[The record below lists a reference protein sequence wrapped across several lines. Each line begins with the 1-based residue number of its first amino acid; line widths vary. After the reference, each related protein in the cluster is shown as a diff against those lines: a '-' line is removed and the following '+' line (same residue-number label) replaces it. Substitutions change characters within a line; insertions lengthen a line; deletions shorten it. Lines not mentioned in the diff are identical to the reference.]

1 MSPDQEFEDMLDS
14 LEIVAE
20 SMEEEHIVPATVD
33 QLKRRRTL
41 LNLQTDLLDSKARQ
55 HAIYRLYRNSTFR
68 KFGAGFMIVS
78 FIHLLL
84 FLFADGLNS
93 GGRNVF
99 TLFLFIIYLWVS
111 ETFPLPVTALMAGVA
126 LVLLGEERDAAF
138 SSYASDAVFMILGS
152 LIMAQGISKS
162 GAENLIIRKLLV
174 PFTGSNYSLIFGTI
188 VICSFMAA
196 IIPDHSVAAIMLPIV
211 LTIADKTEIRKRPNE
226 MIALVLAVAFSCSI
240 AGLATPS
247 GGARNVIAM
256 GFLEEIYDIRISYVQ
271 WVILA
276 APLTIALVPLVFL
289 TLIMVNKVSYRSID
303 YYSESTHSI
312 DDRQLIALSILG
324 LTFFLFLTSGS
335 NGLTLGTCAM
345 IGGILMH
352 VTGVLEWEDS
362 RQRLRWGVMFIYG
375 AALTMGKAMVA
386 HGAAAWLAGG
396 LYKLADYGS
405 DIGGDTVVILMIIV
419 VTVLLTNVMSDGAA
433 AAILVPITLAVGY
446 AADFNLALIAIITA
460 ISTAFAFM
468 TSFGTPPNLIVQ
480 ASGIPRP
487 SDFVRNGLPL
497 IIMSILLLIAAQT
510 YYWDIASG
518 WAGPPFT
525 P

>member
-1 MSPDQEFEDMLDS
+1 MSPDQEFEEMLDS

-20 SMEEEHIVPATVD
+20 SMEEEHIVPARVD

-41 LNLQTDLLDSKARQ
+41 LNLQVDLLDSKGRQ
-55 HAIYRLYRNSTFR
+55 HAIYRLYLNSTFR
-68 KFGAGFMIVS
+68 KFGAGFIIVS

-84 FLFADGLNS
+84 FLFADGLS
-93 GGRNVF
+93 YEGRNVF

-138 SSYASDAVFMILGS
+138 SSYASDSVFMILGS

-162 GAENLIIRKLLV
+162 GAENLIIQKLLR

-211 LTIADKTEIRKRPNE
+211 LIIADKTDIRKRPNE

-256 GFLEEIYDIRISYVQ
+256 GFLEELYPSHSITYVQ

-276 APLTIALVPLVFL
+276 APLTIALIPFVFL
-289 TLIMVNKVSYRSID
+289 TLVMVNKVSYRNID
-303 YYSESTHSI
+303 YYSKSTHSI
-312 DDRQLIALSILG
+312 DDRQFIALSILV
-324 LTFFLFLTSGS
+324 LTFVLFLTSGF

-375 AALTMGKAMVA
+375 AALTMGKAMVN
-386 HGAAAWLAGG
+386 HGAADWLAGG
-396 LYKLADYGS
+396 LYRLADYGS
-405 DIGGDTVVILMIIV
+405 EVGGDLTVVFLIII

-433 AAILVPITLAVGY
+433 AAILVPITLAVGFQ
-446 AADFNLALIAIITA
+446 AGFKLEFIALITA

-480 ASGIPRP
+480 ASGIPR
-487 SDFVRNGLPL
+487 SHDFVRNGLPL
-497 IIMSILLLIAAQT
+497 IIISILLLMAAQT
-510 YYWDIASG
+510 FYWDMASG
-518 WAGPPFT
+518 WAGL
-525 P
+525 

>member
-1 MSPDQEFEDMLDS
+1 M
-14 LEIVAE
+14 
-20 SMEEEHIVPATVD
+20 
-33 QLKRRRTL
+33 
-41 LNLQTDLLDSKARQ
+41 
-55 HAIYRLYRNSTFR
+55 
-68 KFGAGFMIVS
+68 
-78 FIHLLL
+78 
-84 FLFADGLNS
+84 
-93 GGRNVF
+93 
-99 TLFLFIIYLWVS
+99 
-111 ETFPLPVTALMAGVA
+111 
-126 LVLLGEERDAAF
+126 
-138 SSYASDAVFMILGS
+138 
-152 LIMAQGISKS
+152 
-162 GAENLIIRKLLV
+162 
-174 PFTGSNYSLIFGTI
+174 
-188 VICSFMAA
+188 ICSFMAA

-289 TLIMVNKVSYRSID
+289 TLIMVNRVSYRSID

-324 LTFFLFLTSGS
+324 FTFILFLTSGF

-386 HGAAAWLAGG
+386 HGAADWLAGG
-396 LYKLADYGS
+396 LYRLAAYGS
-405 DIGGDTVVILMIIV
+405 DIGGDMVVILVIIV

-433 AAILVPITLAVGY
+433 AAILVPITLAVG
-446 AADFNLALIAIITA
+446 AAAGFNLAFIAIITA

-480 ASGIPRP
+480 ASGIPRS

-497 IIMSILLLIAAQT
+497 IIMSILLLMVAQN
-510 YYWDIASG
+510 YYWDIATE
-518 WAGPPFT
+518 WAGL
-525 P
+525 

>member
-1 MSPDQEFEDMLDS
+1 MSPDSEFEDMLES

-20 SMEEEHIVPATVD
+20 SMEEEHIVPARVD

-41 LNLQTDLLDSKARQ
+41 LGLQSNLLDSKVRQ
-55 HAIYRLYRNSTFR
+55 HALYRLYLNSTFR

-84 FLFADGLNS
+84 FIFADGLS
-93 GGRNVF
+93 PEGRNVF

-111 ETFPLPVTALMAGVA
+111 ETFPLPVTALMAGVG

-138 SSYASDAVFMILGS
+138 SSYASDSVFMILGS
-152 LIMAQGISKS
+152 LIIAQGISKS
-162 GAENLIIRKLLV
+162 GAENLIIRKLLA
-174 PFTGSNYSLIFGTI
+174 PFTRSNYSLIFGTI

-211 LTIADKTEIRKRPNE
+211 LTIADKTDIRKRPNE

-256 GFLEEIYDIRISYVQ
+256 GFLEELYDIRITYVQ

-276 APLTIALVPLVFL
+276 APLTIALVPFVFL
-289 TLIMVNKVSYRSID
+289 TLVMVNKVRYRSID

-312 DDRQLIALSILG
+312 DDRQLIALSVLA
-324 LTFFLFLTSGS
+324 LTFILFLTSGF

-375 AALTMGKAMVA
+375 AALTMGKAMVN
-386 HGAAAWLAGG
+386 HGAADWLAGG
-396 LYKLADYGS
+396 LYRLADYGS
-405 DIGGDTVVILMIIV
+405 EIGGDLTIVFLIII

-433 AAILVPITLAVGY
+433 AAILVPITLAVGFQ
-446 AADFNLALIAIITA
+446 AGFNLAFVAIITA
-460 ISTAFAFM
+460 VSTAFAFM

-480 ASGIPRP
+480 ASGIPRS

-497 IIMSILLLIAAQT
+497 IVISILLLMVAQT
-510 YYWDIASG
+510 YYWGMASE
-518 WAGPPFT
+518 WARL
-525 P
+525 